1 MKGFLRVGIAT
12 VATLLPFATF
22 AAETAPNDILS
33 KFIAKIVE
41 LILTPILGLLFALA
55 LMYFVWGVTVFIAQ
69 ADNPEERKKG
79 ERKMLWGIIGFFIMV
94 SVIGILTAVTGT
106 FGVSLPR

>member
-1 MKGFLRVGIAT
+1 MDV
-12 VATLLPFATF
+12 
-22 AAETAPNDILS
+22 LS
-33 KFIAKIVE
+33 KFIGKIVE

-79 ERKMLWGIIGFFIMV
+79 ERKMLWGIVGFFIMV